1 MQAPLTGAL
10 ICTEVAVSPDEVLAE
25 LGALV
30 VGAATVGAEAADDDA
45 WPAEGSR
52 GEIDDGL

>member
-1 MQAPLTGAL
+1 MTGAL
-10 ICTEVAVSPDEVLAE
+10 ICTEVAVSPDDVLAE